1 MIQKIMFAIGTLAL
15 AFTFLTVGAQSA
27 SAGTCSLG
35 GTLCGT
41 VRHYAPDNGW
51 DGPITIRCDYG
62 DSSTKHW
69 VYEGQSSK
77 SYCKDT
83 DEIYVHGNEEL
94 WCLTTTPEQTVYWF
108 KKFDATGWH
117 KITDAFNRSCVVQR
131 D

>member
-1 MIQKIMFAIGTLAL
+1 MIQKILFAIASFAL
-15 AFTFLTVGAQSA
+15 AFSIMAVGAQPA

-41 VRHYAPDNGW
+41 IRHYAPDTGH
-51 DGPITIRCDYG
+51 DAPITIRCHYG
-62 DSSTKHW
+62 
-69 VYEGQSSK
+69 VASSK
-77 SYCKDT
+77 RYVHEGESSKKYCKDT
-83 DEIYVHGNEEL
+83 DQVYVHTNEEI